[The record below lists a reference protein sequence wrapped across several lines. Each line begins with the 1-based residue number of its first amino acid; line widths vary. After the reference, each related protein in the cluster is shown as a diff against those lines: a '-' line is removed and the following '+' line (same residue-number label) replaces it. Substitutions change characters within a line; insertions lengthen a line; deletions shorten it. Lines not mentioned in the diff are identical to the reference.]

1 MNFPD
6 SPSKSCTRPAKKRFW
21 RIIGSII
28 FAVFVLYSIAWY
40 FLSAHVQKLIEERLE
55 ASADRGMIIYC
66 ENLHKTG
73 FPLRIGSACDSINY
87 QWPTAGIAISTNG
100 FVASAPIFAPRWR
113 LLQATSP
120 ANFEIPGLKPIGANW
135 QTLQIDSELE
145 RGHVT
150 ELNLRIDQ
158 LEMHNFDDNRQE
170 IDLLKADFIRLL
182 SHINNTAMHVDLTYD
197 QLVLPI
203 FVGDSTIALPPING
217 KVTMN
222 LNEPRRLLQP
232 TIGPWSNRLR
242 SMQGNI
248 ENASLEFDGGG
259 ELAFSGNFNFSD
271 DGYLNGN
278 FQMAF
283 INTTDLSQMMRAIY
297 PSQSSNI
304 SSFFFALNSLPK
316 DKSGNPVVSFN
327 VKRGKVSALFF
338 KLGQIPPV

>member
-6 SPSKSCTRPAKKRFW
+6 RPKKSCCRPTKKRFW
-21 RIIGSII
+21 RITGSVVL
-28 FAVFVLYSIAWY
+28 AVFILYSIAWY
-40 FLSAHVQKLIEERLE
+40 FLSAHVQKIIEERLD

-113 LLQATSP
+113 LLQAASP
-120 ANFEIPGLKPIGANW
+120 AHFEIPGLKPIGANW

-145 RGHVT
+145 HGHVS

-158 LEMHNFDDNRQE
+158 LAMHNFDDNRQE
-170 IDLLKADFIRLL
+170 LSLLKADFIRLL
-182 SHINNTAMHVDLTYD
+182 SKMDSEVMHIDLTYD
-197 QLVLPI
+197 QLVLPLFI
-203 FVGDSTIALPPING
+203 DGNIIASPAVKGNVII
-217 KVTMN
+217 N
-222 LNEPRRLLQP
+222 LNEPQQLLQP
-232 TIGPWSNRLR
+232 SIGPWSNRLH

-248 ENASLEFDGGG
+248 ENASLEFEGGG
-259 ELAFSGNFNFSD
+259 AFSLSGTFNFSQ

-278 FQMAF
+278 FQIVF
-283 INTTDLSQMMRAIY
+283 INTIDLSQKMRAII

-316 DKSGNPVVSFN
+316 DQNGNPIVN
-327 VKRGKVSALFF
+327 LRVKNGEVSALFL
-338 KLGQIPPV
+338 KLGHIPPV

>member
-6 SPSKSCTRPAKKRFW
+6 SPPKSCTRPAKKRFW
-21 RIIGSII
+21 RIIGSVV

-40 FLSAHVQKLIEERLE
+40 FLSAHVQKVIEERLA

-135 QTLQIDSELE
+135 QRLQIDSELE
-145 RGHVT
+145 HGHVS

-170 IDLLKADFIRLL
+170 IGLLKADFIRLL
-182 SHINNTAMHVDLTYD
+182 SNIDSAAMHIDLTYD
-197 QLVLPI
+197 QLILPLSISGNTIVLP
-203 FVGDSTIALPPING
+203 AING
-217 KVTMN
+217 KMIIY
-222 LNEPRRLLQP
+222 LYEPQQLLQP
-232 TIGPWSNRLR
+232 SIGPWSNRLR

-248 ENASLEFDGGG
+248 ENASLEFEGGG
-259 ELAFSGNFNFSD
+259 AFSLSGKFNFSQ

-278 FQMAF
+278 FQIAF
-283 INTTDLSQMMRAIY
+283 INTIDLSQKLRTIFPA
-297 PSQSSNI
+297 QSSNI

-316 DKSGNPVVSFN
+316 DQNGNPIVNFN
-327 VKRGKVSALFF
+327 VKHGEISALFF
-338 KLGQIPPV
+338 KLGHIPPV